1 MAKKIYIDPGHG
13 GNDPGAVKGSR
24 LEKDDNLRLALL
36 VAEELGAQ
44 DVEVLL
50 SRYND
55 TNPGGRTAQ
64 ANTWG
69 ADYYLSLHRN
79 SASGGATGNEI
90 WVVSTATQNT
100 ILKAKAILDA
110 VCSVDGLPNRG
121 VKKGAPNYTDFGVNR
136 YSNMASALLEAGFVS
151 NEKDSAVFDAH
162 INDYAKVITKALCEI
177 VGVVFKDK
185 PALAGDVDGDGKIT
199 ASDARTALRASTG
212 LESLTEEQKKAA
224 DIDNDGVITAADA
237 RDILRKS
244 VGLE

>member
-13 GNDPGAVKGSR
+13 RNDSGAVKGTR
-24 LEKDDNLRLALL
+24 LEKDDNLRLSLL
-36 VAEELGAQ
+36 IAEELKEQ
-44 DVEVLL
+44 DAEVLL

-64 ANTWG
+64 ANAWG
-69 ADYYLSLHRN
+69 ADYYLAMHRN
-79 SASGGATGNEI
+79 SAGSGATGNEI
-90 WVVSTATQNT
+90 WVVSNASQNT

-136 YSNMASALLEAGFVS
+136 DSVMASALLELGFIS
-151 NEKDSAVFDAH
+151 NEKDNAVFDKS
-162 INDYAKVITKALCEI
+162 IGEYAKVIAKALCEI
-177 VGVVFKDK
+177 VGVVFKEK

-199 ASDARTALRASTG
+199 AADARTALRASAG
-212 LESLTEEQKKAA
+212 LEALSEEQKKAA
-224 DIDNDGVITAADA
+224 DMNGDNVITAADA

-244 VGLE
+244 AGLE